1 MIAKFIGQ
9 DGSLGFRTGRKYII
23 NIERDN
29 NWIWVKEL
37 FGRICPYQSMNTLKN
52 NWDIPS
58 NKFHP
63 ARQYRQLFVFR
74 FSKCI
79 WRFFGRGQII
89 FTKSKNFFPEIYPR
103 DTFAGTSGSC
113 RLLSRAK
120 QIDSP
125 NIIKNCGKSFNE
137 HKVQLSYA
145 NTLTHKNKYIK
156 VI

>member
-29 NWIWVKEL
+29 NNNWIWVKEL
-37 FGRICPYQSMNTLKN
+37 FGRSCPYQSMNTLKK

-89 FTKSKNFFPEIYPR
+89 FTKSKNFFPEIYPGYFLQYVR
-103 DTFAGTSGSC
+103 FLQTSF
-113 RLLSRAK
+113 
-120 QIDSP
+120 
-125 NIIKNCGKSFNE
+125 KSKTNRQPQ
-137 HKVQLSYA
+137 H
-145 NTLTHKNKYIK
+145 NKELREI
-156 VI
+156 V